1 MEDNALLARVPSA
14 LRWLRY
20 ALIQLSRSAQYSN
33 SAFSI
38 FHSAWFLF
46 QVLKKLLPP
55 SPND

>member
-14 LRWLRY
+14 LRY
-20 ALIQLSRSAQYSN
+20 ALIKLSRSAQYSN